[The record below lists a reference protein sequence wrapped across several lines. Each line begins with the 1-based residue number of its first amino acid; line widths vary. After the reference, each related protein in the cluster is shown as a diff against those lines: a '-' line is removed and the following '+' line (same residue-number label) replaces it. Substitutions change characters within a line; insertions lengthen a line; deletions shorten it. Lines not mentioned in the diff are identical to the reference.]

1 MGASLSSVPFSKKK
15 GSPMSLIFWVTLLGK
30 FAFLSFLAVGGVMA
44 VAPDMHRVV
53 VDGLSL
59 VSSEDFLAAVTLGKL
74 SPGPNALFVAV
85 LGYQIAGFSGALLIM
100 IAMIVPSA
108 IFAFYVTRWRQ
119 RTTHRLSV
127 QSFAIG
133 ASPVVVGLLF
143 STAFI
148 LVKDFSEFS
157 TLTCVVMV
165 ALIVWRTRLHLL
177 LLMTLGALL
186 GLSGLV

>member
-1 MGASLSSVPFSKKK
+1 MGASLSSVPFGKKK
-15 GSPMSLIFWVTLLGK
+15 GSRMSLILWVTLLGK

-100 IAMIVPSA
+100 VAMFVPSA

-119 RTTHRLSV
+119 RNTHRLSV

-165 ALIVWRTRLHLL
+165 ALIVWRTRIHLL

>member
-15 GSPMSLIFWVTLLGK
+15 GSPMSLILWVTLLGK

-100 IAMIVPSA
+100 VAMIVPSA
-108 IFAFYVTRWRQ
+108 IFAFYVSRWRH
-119 RTTHRLSV
+119 RNSHRLSV

-133 ASPVVVGLLF
+133 SSPVVVGLLF
-143 STAFI
+143 STALI
-148 LVKDFSEFS
+148 LMKGFSGIS
-157 TLTCVVMV
+157 TLICLMLV
-165 ALIVWRTRLHLL
+165 ALIVWKTRLHLL
-177 LLMTLGALL
+177 LLMAIGALL
-186 GLSGLV
+186 GVAGFV